1 MEIISRGDWS
11 TDEKDKDKHTFT
23 IPFSNKKENGKYDT
37 YDGIYVVSVT
47 PFDMAS
53 NSAPSQESVIFEID
67 FTNPVISQRN
77 GNSVSNAD
85 KSYTN
90 LEIFTDSTG
99 IEEGFIPSVAM
110 SDKNL
115 ERIEYG
121 I

>member
-1 MEIISRGDWS
+1 
-11 TDEKDKDKHTFT
+11 
-23 IPFSNKKENGKYDT
+23 
-37 YDGIYVVSVT
+37 
-47 PFDMAS
+47 MAS